1 MSGEPLSV
9 DCDERNIFPVGQSSI
24 FGENEFTACASL
36 TNPFSVELRGDT
48 TYSSNGQ
55 VCVFPVNVQAGNV
68 ATLYPAQT
76 GSGQMY
82 LFQCGVVEQNSPS
95 TITFQGISFNAL
107 LVVGV
112 DRIID
117 MQAYLYAGAVAFAPP
132 YSSGRFR

>member
-1 MSGEPLSV
+1 MSGEPLSL

-76 GSGQMY
+76 GSGQTARHNPRPGANIAA
-82 LFQCGVVEQNSPS
+82 GV
-95 TITFQGISFNAL
+95 TDHGGFAGGATGGMDAHH
-107 LVVGV
+107 LVGRYGEHAE
-112 DRIID
+112 RIILA
-117 MQAYLYAGAVAFAPP
+117 QVC
-132 YSSGRFR
+132 